1 MARPLLKDFSHKE
14 KRSPMRYQLPLALL
28 LASSATACVND
39 AASGT
44 DEDTV
49 ADVTT
54 ALEQENGGLDISDEA
69 PMFGQPL
76 AFDAAAIERDAQF
89 TDAMESNAD
98 VTTIANVAGVVRH
111 RLVIVWG
118 RMPADPDA
126 TTARNWSG
134 SLTLSRGAMLIGRTI
149 GFEDQT
155 DSVLPRQNI
164 ARVDFESVTKPHAD
178 GLVLRLLDPDPSQ
191 GALHLTYTSAD
202 AATTHDLD
210 LSQLANGPIVVD
222 AGDGNRV
229 IALAV
234 REGDPCDH
242 GFMRGRWVALQP
254 GMGVYRGV
262 VTDENGAVT
271 GHLRGIWGQRQNGDK
286 VMFGKFIATDGSFR
300 GILAGQYDA
309 GHYRA
314 RWLTGAGDRGIAGG
328 VYFDAPNV
336 RGGIF
341 AGRWLETTC
350 AQQ

>member
-1 MARPLLKDFSHKE
+1 
-14 KRSPMRYQLPLALL
+14 MRYQLPLALL
-28 LASSATACVND
+28 LASSACVND
-39 AASGT
+39 T
-44 DEDTV
+44 DATPEETV

-69 PMFGQPL
+69 PLFGQPL
-76 AFDAAAIERDAQF
+76 AFDAAAIERDAEF
-89 TDAMESNAD
+89 ADAMAAD
-98 VTTIANVAGVVRH
+98 PGVTTIANQAGGARH
-111 RLVIVWG
+111 RVVIVWG

-134 SLTLSRGAMLIGRTI
+134 SLELSRGALVIGRTI

-155 DSVLPRQNI
+155 DSVLPRQSI

-178 GLVLRLLDPDPSQ
+178 GLVLRLLDPDPTQ

-229 IALAV
+229 IAIAV
-234 REGDPCDH
+234 RENDACDH

-262 VTDENGAVT
+262 VTDENGVVT

-336 RGGIF
+336 RGGLF